1 MSIIGF
7 RNQNQQKISFISN
20 AVGNAHQ
27 LIHKNNQNN
36 IQLINLSIINN
47 DQMNYLTNIFYTLEL
62 FIKIDN
68 PTSESSITLTN
79 PIDLISYKHSLVYPY
94 CDIVRLYDFTTLQ
107 TIGDN
112 YHLDKIIDI
121 INVGDV
127 IEIEGEKM
135 KIENKSMLPFQYDK
149 KGENQLF
156 QFDHPLKI
164 YQNNNVIKA
173 NCDVVFNE
181 LDNSYSKVV
190 QVNNDNENTNG
201 SLRLV
206 DTLINYDEISYML
219 PLTNS
224 WDDVNETWNYKTYE
238 IPYVASNIIDFKSS
252 GSVLIK
258 YSPEIYNYWFS
269 KKTYPVSFKFKGLHR
284 IYPQAFKL
292 DIVIRCDI
300 NGISKADGEYLLLI
314 FELDTINGHNYYKN
328 YQFSYVDGGIT
339 KYLSYLPSI
348 PTLNLKKCSDYT
360 EEFQMVVWKDLQHV
374 ENGFEFPLYETFI
387 KPLRV
392 NQSSSYPLRPDIV
405 NTNYNSDF
413 KPGGRYYNACY
424 LRKDFFKDN
433 IFCPFIDIQEA
444 DGTRLFNG
452 AAPVRI
458 KGPIPNA
465 PALVTR
471 GILSIDEYGDQL
483 GLMPF
488 ADQLLLDERK
498 MMDGITN
505 VVETANTDS
514 YENASSIAGTKIK
527 FVNIVFDNFY
537 VISRNYDTI
546 TQLNSVPQTDIQI
559 NNNIKLY
566 QSINSGFY
574 KLNITNNKKYKAIQ
588 NMAILPGSSLLV
600 KEVSYYAHSTY
611 FEGNV
616 INLS

>member
-7 RNQNQQKISFISN
+7 RNQNQEKISFISN

-27 LIHKNNQNN
+27 LIHKNNKNN
-36 IQLINLSIINN
+36 IQLVNLSIINN

-94 CDIVRLYDFTTLQ
+94 CDIVRLYSFDTLQ
-107 TIGDN
+107 SIGDN
-112 YHLDKIIDI
+112 YHLDKIINI

-127 IEIEGEKM
+127 IEIGGEKL

-156 QFDHPLKI
+156 QFDHDLLV
-164 YQNNNVIKA
+164 YENNNVIKA

-300 NGISKADGEYLLLI
+300 NGILKTDGEYLLLI

-387 KPLRV
+387 KPLRI

-413 KPGGRYYNACY
+413 TPGGRYFNACY
-424 LRKDFFKDN
+424 LRKDFFINN

-444 DGTRLFNG
+444 DSTRLFNG

-465 PALVTR
+465 PSLVTR
-471 GILSIDEYGDQL
+471 GALSIDEYGEQL
-483 GLMPF
+483 ALMPF
-488 ADQLLLDERK
+488 ADQLLLDERM

-505 VVETANTDS
+505 VVETVNTDN
-514 YENASSIAGTKIK
+514 YEQASSIAGTKIK

-537 VISRNYDTI
+537 VISRNYDTV
-546 TQLNSVPQTDIQI
+546 TQLNSVPSTDIQH
-559 NNNIKLY
+559 NQSIKLY
-566 QSINSGFY
+566 QSVHQTFY
-574 KLNITNNKKYKAIQ
+574 KINITNNKKYKAIQ

-600 KEVSYYAHSTY
+600 KEVSYYSHSTY